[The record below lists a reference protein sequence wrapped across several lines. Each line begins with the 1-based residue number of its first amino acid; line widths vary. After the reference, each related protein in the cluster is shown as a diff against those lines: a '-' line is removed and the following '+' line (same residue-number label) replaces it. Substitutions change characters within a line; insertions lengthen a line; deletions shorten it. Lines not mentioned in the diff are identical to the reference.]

1 MNAALWVA
9 QILLALAFGAAGI
22 IKSTQPHEKLTASM
36 GWPEDYSSGFVRFVG
51 FAEIL
56 GALGLI
62 LPAVTGI
69 APVLVPIAASGLA
82 IEQVGAIV
90 VHARRKEPQ
99 PIIANVVLIGLALF
113 VAWAGSGTTR
123 CSRAGSARPGCP
135 APAPGGRGR

>member
-1 MNAALWVA
+1 MNTALWIA

-51 FAEIL
+51 FVEIL

-99 PIIANVVLIGLALF
+99 PIIANVVLIALALF
-113 VAWAGSGTTR
+113 VAW
-123 CSRAGSARPGCP
+123 
-135 APAPGGRGR
+135 GRFGDYPL